1 MLQYLTAV
9 FYILTPCGPH
19 ATFQVETYDLCLQLI
34 EISLEDAKCVD
45 LSGEKI

>member
-1 MLQYLTAV
+1 MLQYFTAI

-19 ATFQVETYDLCLQLI
+19 ATFQVETYDLCLALI

-45 LSGEKI
+45 LSDPL

>member
-19 ATFQVETYDLCLQLI
+19 ATFQVETYDLCLALI
-34 EISLEDAKCVD
+34 EISLTDAKCID
-45 LSGEKI
+45 LSDPL